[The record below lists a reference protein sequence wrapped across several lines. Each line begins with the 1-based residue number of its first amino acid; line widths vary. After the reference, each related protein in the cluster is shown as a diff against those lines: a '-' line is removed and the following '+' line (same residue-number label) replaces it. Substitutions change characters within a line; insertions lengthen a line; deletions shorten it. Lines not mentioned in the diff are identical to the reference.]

1 MINMRLEILMN
12 FTQIQ
17 SLHEVAS
24 MSRCTSP
31 RLDLMAPI
39 GTSDPIGMPWGRVGL
54 ASGMS

>member
-17 SLHEVAS
+17 SLHEVAG
-24 MSRCTSP
+24 MSRYTSP

-39 GTSDPIGMPWGRVGL
+39 RTSDPIGMPWGRVGL